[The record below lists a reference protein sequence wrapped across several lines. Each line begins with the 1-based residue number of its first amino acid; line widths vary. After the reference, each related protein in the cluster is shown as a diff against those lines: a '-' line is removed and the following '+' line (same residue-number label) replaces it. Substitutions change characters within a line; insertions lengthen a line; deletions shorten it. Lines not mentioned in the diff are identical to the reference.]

1 MKTIKDI
8 FTGHEDLLEQL
19 PVQQLVDEYE
29 NVCDELIDHKQVS
42 EFSKEKELKELTRQI
57 LNSIQMEL
65 QRDEDAIRFQE
76 SDRVDF
82 KNAVTNLKTYIHQ
95 YCKDYSIYL

>member
-1 MKTIKDI
+1 
-8 FTGHEDLLEQL
+8 
-19 PVQQLVDEYE
+19 
-29 NVCDELIDHKQVS
+29 
-42 EFSKEKELKELTRQI
+42 
-57 LNSIQMEL
+57 MEL

-95 YCKDYSIYL
+95 YCKDYSVYL